1 MINRGRATPG
11 PGMPTLTCMEGVA
24 AAWRRWLGSPVRDAL
39 LALVVT
45 VVLVFGSYGEGH
57 PNQPG
62 DQLQFRGHLTPH
74 PGAALLLV
82 GVACVA
88 LAWRRRWPVAVLV
101 VSTAAVT
108 VYSLLGYVNGASLI
122 APVL

>member
-24 AAWRRWLGSPVRDAL
+24 AAVERVAAAWRRWRGSPVRDAL

-45 VVLVFGSYGEGH
+45 VVLVFGSIGEGD
-57 PNQPG
+57 PNNPS
-62 DQLQFRGHLTPH
+62 DRIQFRGHAAPH
-74 PGAALLLV
+74 PTAALLLV

-88 LAWRRRWPVAVLV
+88 LAWRRRWPVAVLA
-101 VSTAAVT
+101 VSVGAVAA
-108 VYSLLGYVNGASLI
+108 
-122 APVL
+122 